1 MMISGG
7 IVMSLIVQK
16 YGGSSV
22 ATVEKIAG
30 ISGHIRAT
38 LAEGHQIIAVI
49 SAMGDHTDE
58 LLEKAYSISASPP
71 KRELDM
77 LLTAGERVSMALLAI
92 ALHKENIPSISLTG
106 SQCGILTD
114 ETHGNARILNILGD
128 RIRENLKKNLV
139 VIIAGFQGV
148 NAVTKEITTLGRG
161 GTDLSAIAIA
171 SKLGADACQLYKDV
185 DGILTADPRIVP
197 CAKLIRQIDWE
208 TMSELSWSGA
218 GVLQHRAAHL
228 AEKYRI
234 CVDIRPSSRP
244 NESGTLIQGSAHVE
258 SPQVIAATHKVKQSW
273 SEITFDAGKNSL
285 DIFTTAI
292 DFLWKRG
299 EAPAM
304 SREFSAGSQK
314 RVIQLLADDANT
326 IELAD
331 FLKAESVEK
340 GLTLTFETKERNL
353 ANITLV
359 GTGFR
364 QSPEMIAEIKRAVPA
379 EPILFE
385 IQNKTISIA
394 IHSSDLAKCLG
405 DIHERFIK

>member
-1 MMISGG
+1 MG
-7 IVMSLIVQK
+7 LIVQK

-22 ATVEKIAG
+22 ATVAKIAG
-30 ISGHIRAT
+30 ISQHIRIT
-38 LAEGHQIIAVI
+38 LAQGHQVIAVI

-58 LLEKAYSISASPP
+58 LLEKAYSISPTPP

-77 LLTAGERVSMALLAI
+77 LLTAGERVSSALLAI
-92 ALHKENIPSISLTG
+92 ALHQENIPSISLTG

-114 ETHGNARILNILGD
+114 DTHGNARIENILGD

-148 NAVTKEITTLGRG
+148 NAITKEITTLGRG

-185 DGILTADPRIVP
+185 DGILSADPRYVP
-197 CAKLIRQIDWE
+197 SARLIKNIDWE

-228 AEKYRI
+228 AEKYGI
-234 CVDIRPSSRP
+234 TVDIRPSSRP
-244 NESGTLIQGSAHVE
+244 EESGTLIQGKIEVE
-258 SPQVIAATHKVKQSW
+258 SPKVIAATHKTKQSL
-273 SEITFDAGKNSL
+273 SELTTDSSIASRRLFDL
-285 DIFTTAI
+285 AI

-299 EAPAM
+299 EAPAL
-304 SREFSAGSQK
+304 SREFVTHDGK
-314 RVIQLLADDANT
+314 RVINLLADDTDTREMAT
-326 IELAD
+326 
-331 FLKAESVEK
+331 FLRTSAGDSGIPLDVVI
-340 GLTLTFETKERNL
+340 KEQNL

-364 QSPEMIAEIKRAVPA
+364 QSPELISEIHKSLPV
-379 EPILFE
+379 EPINFE
-385 IQNKTISIA
+385 VHNKSICIA
-394 IHSSDLAKCLG
+394 VRSQDLGPCL
-405 DIHERFIK
+405 DILHQRFIAK